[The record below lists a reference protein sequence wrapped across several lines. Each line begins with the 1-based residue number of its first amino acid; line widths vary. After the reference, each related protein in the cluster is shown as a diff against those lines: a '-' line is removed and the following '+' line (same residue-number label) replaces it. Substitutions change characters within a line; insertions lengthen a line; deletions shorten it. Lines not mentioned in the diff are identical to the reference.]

1 MDMKKIF
8 SLILC
13 FCICLTSFGWGAT
26 GHRATGHIAEKYL
39 SKKARKELRKILGQ
53 ENLAMVS
60 TWMDEVRSDRAYDHT
75 HDWHWVTIP
84 DGMTYEQTEKNPNGD
99 IIQTLGRLVAELKQ
113 GGLDAKTKAEHVKM
127 IVHLVG
133 DIHQPLHVGKE
144 GDKGGNDVRVTWFRN
159 NSNLH
164 RVWDSDIINGTQ
176 LSYTELAHSLG
187 KPDKETF
194 EKWQKATVLDWAN
207 ESISYRERIYN
218 IGDGNLSYEY
228 SYQNYDLVKLRI
240 LQAGIRMAA
249 VLNDIF
255 G

>member
-1 MDMKKIF
+1 MKKIF
-8 SLILC
+8 YLLLC
-13 FCICLTSFGWGAT
+13 FSVCLQSFGWGAT

-39 SKKARKELRKILGQ
+39 SKKAKKELQRILGQ
-53 ENLAMVS
+53 ESLAMVS
-60 TWMDEVRSDRAYDHT
+60 TWMDDIKSDRAYNHT

-84 DGMTYEQTEKNPNGD
+84 DGMTYDQTEKNPNGD
-99 IIQTLGRLVAELKQ
+99 IIQTLERLIAELKQ

-127 IVHLVG
+127 IVHLIG

-164 RVWDSDIINGTQ
+164 RVWDSDIINNTQ
-176 LSYTELAHSLG
+176 LSYTELAESLG
-187 KPDKETF
+187 RPDKITVAN
-194 EKWQKATVLDWAN
+194 WQKASVRDWAY
-207 ESISYRERIYN
+207 ESMSYREKVYDY
-218 IGDGNLSYEY
+218 GDGNLGYEY
-228 SYQNYDLVKLRI
+228 AYKNYDLVKQRI

-249 VLNDIF
+249 VFNDIF

>member
-60 TWMDEVRSDRAYDHT
+60 TWMDEIRSNRAYDHT

-84 DGMTYEQTEKNPNGD
+84 EGMTYEQTEKNPNGD

-127 IVHLVG
+127 IAHLIG

-194 EKWQKATVLDWAN
+194 EKWQKATVLDWAI
-207 ESISYRERIYN
+207 ESMSYRERIYN

-228 SYQNYDLVKLRI
+228 SYQNYDVVKLRI

-249 VLNDIF
+249 VFNDIF

>member
-1 MDMKKIF
+1 MKKIF
-8 SLILC
+8 CLLLC
-13 FCICLTSFGWGAT
+13 FSICLQSFGWGAT

-39 SKKARKELRKILGQ
+39 SKKAKKELQRILGQ
-53 ENLAMVS
+53 ESLAMVS
-60 TWMDEVRSDRAYDHT
+60 TWMDDIKSDQAYNHT

-99 IIQTLGRLVAELKQ
+99 IIQTLERLVAELKQ

-127 IVHLVG
+127 IVHLIG

-164 RVWDSDIINGTQ
+164 RVWDSDIINNTQ
-176 LSYTELAHSLG
+176 LSYTELAESLG
-187 KPDKETF
+187 RPDKTTVAN
-194 EKWQKATVLDWAN
+194 WQKASVRDWAY
-207 ESISYRERIYN
+207 ESISYRERVYAY
-218 IGDGNLSYEY
+218 GDGNLGYEY
-228 SYQNYDLVKLRI
+228 AYKNYDLVKQRI

-249 VLNDIF
+249 VFNDLF

>member
-1 MDMKKIF
+1 MKKIF
-8 SLILC
+8 AFVLLLVWSTQA
-13 FCICLTSFGWGAT
+13 FSWGAT
-26 GHRATGHIAEKYL
+26 GHRATGYIAEKYL
-39 SKKARKELRKILGQ
+39 SKKAKKELQKILGQ
-53 ENLAMVS
+53 ESLAMVS
-60 TWMDEVRSDRAYDHT
+60 TWMDDIRSDRAYNHT

-99 IIQTLGRLVAELKQ
+99 IIQTLERLIRELKA

-144 GDKGGNDVRVTWFRN
+144 GDKGGNDVRVTWFRA

-164 RVWDSDIINGTQ
+164 RVWDSDIINNTQ
-176 LSYTELAHSLG
+176 LSYTELAESLG
-187 KPDKETF
+187 KPDKLTQ
-194 EKWQKATVLDWAN
+194 EKWQKASVREWAT
-207 ESISYRERIYN
+207 ESMSYRERVYDF
-218 IGDGNLSYEY
+218 GDGNLGYEY
-228 SYQNYDLVKLRI
+228 VYKNYDIVKLRL

-249 VLNDIF
+249 VFNDIF

>member
-1 MDMKKIF
+1 MKKIF
-8 SLILC
+8 ASILLVC
-13 FCICLTSFGWGAT
+13 FSIHALAWGAT

-39 SKKARKELRKILGQ
+39 SKKAKKELKRILGQ
-53 ENLAMVS
+53 ESLAMVS
-60 TWMDEVRSDRAYDHT
+60 TWMDEVRSDPAYDHT

-84 DGMTYEQTEKNPNGD
+84 DGLTYEQTEKNPKGD
-99 IIQTLGRLVAELKQ
+99 IIQTLDRLIAELKQ
-113 GGLDAKTKAEHVKM
+113 GGLDDKTKAEHVKM

-144 GDKGGNDVRVTWFRN
+144 GDKGGNDVRLTWFRG

-164 RVWDSDIINGTQ
+164 RVWDSDMINGSQ
-176 LSYTELAHSLG
+176 LSYTELAESLG
-187 KPDKETF
+187 RPDKLTVAA
-194 EKWQKATVLDWAN
+194 WQNTSVRDWAY
-207 ESISYRERIYN
+207 ESMSYRERIYA

-228 SYQNYDLVKLRI
+228 SYKNFDLVKLRL

-249 VLNDIF
+249 VFNDIF